1 MCPDAELKDVADHA
15 DDPVLDHQGKW
26 VLYLK
31 LSMGWFGI
39 SEQPFCPNL
48 AAAPVLPIQ
57 PKFAPE
63 SKMKSPLLLFFPKCN
78 M

>member
-39 SEQPFCPNL
+39 SIMDQ
-48 AAAPVLPIQ
+48 
-57 PKFAPE
+57 
-63 SKMKSPLLLFFPKCN
+63 
-78 M
+78 